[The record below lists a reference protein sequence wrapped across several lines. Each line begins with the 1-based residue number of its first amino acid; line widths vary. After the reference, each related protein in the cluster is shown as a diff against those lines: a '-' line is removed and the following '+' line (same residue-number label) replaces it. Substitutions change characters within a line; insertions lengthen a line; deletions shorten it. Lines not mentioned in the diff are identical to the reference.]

1 MISFNVSAID
11 IILAITV
18 TILAILYLRKIKE
31 RFPEQLSYRSL
42 TKNVKQQ
49 NPTFDFQ
56 NMYPKNFNTLENL
69 NDTED
74 YNLTIKD
81 L

>member
-1 MISFNVSAID
+1 MISFNISAID
-11 IILAITV
+11 IILAIAV
-18 TILAILYLRKIKE
+18 SILAILYLRKIQE

-42 TKNVKQQ
+42 IKNVKQQ

-56 NMYPKNFNTLENL
+56 KMYPKKFNTFNNL
-69 NDTED
+69 NDAD
-74 YNLTIKD
+74 DDNLVIQD